1 MRIANNLTE
10 LVGETPLVRLPKV
23 ARGLPGQ
30 VVGKLEFFNPLGS
43 SKDRI
48 GLGMIEKAEKEG
60 RLKKGSV
67 IIEPT
72 SGNTGIALAWVSAV
86 KGYRL
91 ILTMPESMSVER
103 RKLLKALGAEVV
115 LTPADQGMK
124 GAIDE
129 ATRLAEKTKDSFL
142 PQQFNNPVNPET
154 HRRTTAEEIWRDTD
168 GEVDIFVAGVGS
180 GGTLTGVG
188 EVLKLRK
195 PSIRVVAVE
204 PLDSPVLSGGQAGA
218 HLIQGIGA
226 GFIPKVLNRDI
237 IDEVITV
244 DNQEVFTMTRR
255 LALEEG
261 ILAGISAGAAVS
273 AAINIASRPENKD
286 RLVVAILPDTG
297 ERYLSSSVFG

>member
-1 MRIANNLTE
+1 MRIANDLTE
-10 LVGETPLVRLPKV
+10 LVGETPLVRLAKV

-48 GLGMIEKAEKEG
+48 GLGMIEEAEKEG

-103 RKLLKALGAEVV
+103 RRLLKALGAEVV

-142 PQQFNNPVNPET
+142 PQQFNNPANPET

-188 EVLKLRK
+188 EVLKSRK
-195 PSIRVVAVE
+195 PSLRVVAVE

-226 GFIPKVLNRDI
+226 GFIPKVLNRDM

-244 DNQEVFTMTRR
+244 DNQEAFTMTRR

-273 AAINIASRPENKD
+273 AAINIASRPENKN

-297 ERYLSSSVFG
+297 ERYLSSSVF